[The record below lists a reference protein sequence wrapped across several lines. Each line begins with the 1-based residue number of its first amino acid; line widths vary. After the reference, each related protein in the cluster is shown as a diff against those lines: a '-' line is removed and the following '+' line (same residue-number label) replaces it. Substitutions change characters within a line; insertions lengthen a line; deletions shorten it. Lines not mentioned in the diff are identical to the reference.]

1 MIIKDLKV
9 VYSEE
14 QIAARV
20 RELAQ
25 EINRLYKG
33 EPLVVVC
40 VLKGAFMFFTDLVR
54 HLDMHPELDFVRL
67 ASYGDATHRG
77 STISFLKDVEVK
89 LEGKHVLIVED
100 IVDTG
105 HTMDFLFRQL
115 AARGGEEHAPCGA
128 GRQDRTARGAG
139 ARRFRGI
146 CLAAGLHS
154 RVRTRLCP
162 EVPRTWGHLRGYRG
176 CLGAGLH
183 VREVPDDRYLPQMFD
198 AL

>member
-115 AARGGEEHAPCGA
+115 AARGAKSMRLAVLSTRPNGARCRCAPISWDLPC
-128 GRQDRTARGAG
+128 RGA
-139 ARRFRGI
+139 
-146 CLAAGLHS
+146 S
-154 RVRTRLCP
+154 
-162 EVPRTWGHLRGYRG
+162 
-176 CLGAGLH
+176 
-183 VREVPDDRYLPQMFD
+183 
-198 AL
+198 

>member
-115 AARGGEEHAPCGA
+115 AARGAKSM
-128 GRQDRTARGAG
+128 R
-139 ARRFRGI
+139 
-146 CLAAGLHS
+146 LAVLVDKTERH
-154 RVRTRLCP
+154 
-162 EVPRTWGHLRGYRG
+162 EVPVRADFVGFALPRGFIVGYGLDYAQKYRE
-176 CLGAGLH
+176 LGAIYEAI
-183 VREVPDDRYLPQMFD
+183 VD
-198 AL
+198 A

>member
-77 STISFLKDVEVK
+77 STISFL
-89 LEGKHVLIVED
+89 IVED

-115 AARGGEEHAPCGA
+115 AARGAKSMRLAVLSTRPNGARCRCAPISWDLPC
-128 GRQDRTARGAG
+128 RGA
-139 ARRFRGI
+139 
-146 CLAAGLHS
+146 S
-154 RVRTRLCP
+154 
-162 EVPRTWGHLRGYRG
+162 
-176 CLGAGLH
+176 
-183 VREVPDDRYLPQMFD
+183 
-198 AL
+198 